1 MIGNQIIILLIFLI
15 FTFVNSME
23 IRKTMLPVLRPVGGD
38 EEVNAIRESIES
50 GWWGKG
56 PKVAEFE
63 KKFAEMVGAKYAV
76 AVNSAT
82 SGQDLVLKALGI
94 KDCDIINPTIS
105 FMTTAV
111 VPLWNNCTSN
121 IVDVDPVT
129 MCLDPE
135 DVKKHLKP
143 NTKAIIAVNQ
153 AGVPAPIDEIRKFY
167 DGLIIEDC
175 AHSCYTPG
183 AGTKGDVAVWSFQAV
198 KTMPCGDGGMIT
210 TNDKELYDKLVPM
223 TWLGITST
231 YSRVK
236 KDDGLT
242 GKPGYSWDYEV
253 DMLGYKCY
261 MIDLQAAICLEQ
273 MKKLDKNLEW
283 RRHVQKRYNEE
294 LKDVLQTPPHS
305 ETVQYYCAKVDPEV
319 RDDLIDY
326 LADKK
331 IHTSVHFK
339 PLHLYDV
346 VKDMNQREYPVADVE
361 WKKLISLPC
370 HPGMSEEDID
380 YVIYWVLQYF
390 LEDTDTEPDIEITP
404 WWKFW

>member
-1 MIGNQIIILLIFLI
+1 
-15 FTFVNSME
+15 
-23 IRKTMLPVLRPVGGD
+23 MLPVLRPVGGD

-56 PKVAEFE
+56 PKVAQFE
-63 KKFAEMVGAKYAV
+63 KEFAELVGAKYAV
-76 AVNSAT
+76 AINSAT
-82 SGQDLVLKALGI
+82 SGQDLVFKALGI
-94 KDCDIINPTIS
+94 KDCDIMNPTIS

-135 DVKKHLKP
+135 DVRKHLKP

-167 DGLIIEDC
+167 DGFIMEDC

-210 TNDKELYDKLVPM
+210 TNDKDLYDKLVPM
-223 TWLGITST
+223 TWLGISST
-231 YSRVK
+231 FSRVK

-273 MKKLDKNLEW
+273 MKKLPKNLEL
-283 RRHVQKRYNEE
+283 RRHIQKRYNEE
-294 LKDVLQTPPHS
+294 LRGLIQPPPHS
-305 ETVQYYCAKVDPEV
+305 ETVQYYCAKVDPKH
-319 RDDLIDY
+319 RDSLIDY
-326 LADKK
+326 LATKK

-339 PLHLYDV
+339 PLHLYNV
-346 VKDMNQREYPVADVE
+346 VKDMNQRDYPVANVE

-370 HPGMSEEDID
+370 HPAMNDEDID
-380 YVIYWVLQYF
+380 YVIYWVKEYF
-390 LEDTDTEPDIEITP
+390 AEQKP
-404 WWKFW
+404 WWRAW

>member
-1 MIGNQIIILLIFLI
+1 MK
-15 FTFVNSME
+15 
-23 IRKTMLPVLRPVGGD
+23 IRDTMLPVLRPVGG
-38 EEVNAIRESIES
+38 EEELNSLRESIES

-63 KKFAEMVGAKYAV
+63 KKFAELVGAKYAV

-82 SGQDLVLKALGI
+82 SGQDLVFKALGI

-121 IVDVDPVT
+121 IVDVLDDT
-129 MCLDPE
+129 LCLDPE
-135 DVKKHLKP
+135 DVRKHLRP
-143 NTKAIIAVNQ
+143 DTKAIIAVNH
-153 AGVPAPIDEIRKFY
+153 AGTPAPIDEIRKFY
-167 DGLIIEDC
+167 DGFILEDC

-210 TNDKELYDKLVPM
+210 TNDKELYEKLVPM
-223 TWLGITST
+223 TWLGISST
-231 YSRVK
+231 YSRVR

-253 DMLGYKCY
+253 DVLGYKCY
-261 MIDLQAAICLEQ
+261 MIDLSAAICLEQ
-273 MKKLDKNLEW
+273 MKKLPKNLEW
-283 RRHVQKRYNEE
+283 RRHIQKCYNEGLE
-294 LKDVLQTPPHS
+294 GLIRTPAHS
-305 ETVQYYCAKVDPEV
+305 ETVQYYCARVPAAE
-319 RDDLIDY
+319 RDSMIDY

-339 PLHLYDV
+339 PLHKYSI
-346 VKDMNQREYPVADVE
+346 VKQNRDYPVADRE
-361 WKKLISLPC
+361 WRKLLSLPC
-370 HPGMSEEDID
+370 HPGMTQEDID
-380 YVIYWVLQYF
+380 YVIYWVKEYYGDRRISSYDGKTAIYHGVAVT
-390 LEDTDTEPDIEITP
+390 ED
-404 WWKFW
+404 

>member
-1 MIGNQIIILLIFLI
+1 MK
-15 FTFVNSME
+15 
-23 IRKTMLPVLRPVGGD
+23 IRDTMLPVLRPVGG
-38 EEVNAIRESIES
+38 EEELNAIRESIES

-94 KDCDIINPTIS
+94 KNCDVINPTIS

-111 VPLWNNCTSN
+111 VPLWNDCTSN
-121 IVDVDPVT
+121 IVDVRESDLNI
-129 MCLDPE
+129 CPE
-135 DVKKHLKP
+135 DVRKNLKS
-143 NTKAIIAVNQ
+143 NTKAIIAVNH
-153 AGVPAPIDEIRKFY
+153 AGVPAPIDEIREFY
-167 DGLIIEDC
+167 DGFILEDC
-175 AHSCYTPG
+175 AHSCYSTG
-183 AGTKGDVAVWSFQAV
+183 AGMKGDAAVWSFQAV

-210 TNDKELYDKLVPM
+210 TNDKELYEKLVPM

-231 YSRVK
+231 YSRVR

-273 MKKLDKNLEW
+273 MKKLEKHLEW
-283 RRHVQKRYNEE
+283 RRHIQSCYNNE
-294 LKDVLQTPPHS
+294 LHGLIKCPPWS
-305 ETVQYYCAKVDPEV
+305 ETVQYYCARVPSQE
-319 RDDLIDY
+319 RDTMIDY
-326 LADKK
+326 LSDKK

-339 PLHLYDV
+339 PLHKYNV
-346 VKDMNQREYPVADVE
+346 VKQNRNYPVADRE

-370 HPGMSEEDID
+370 HPGMSQEDID
-380 YVIYWVLQYF
+380 YVIYWVKKYYEERGIITYDGSTAVYHGVAVT
-390 LEDTDTEPDIEITP
+390 ED
-404 WWKFW
+404 

>member
-1 MIGNQIIILLIFLI
+1 MK
-15 FTFVNSME
+15 
-23 IRKTMLPVLRPVGGD
+23 IRDSVLPVLRPVGGE
-38 EEVNAIRESIES
+38 EEVNAIRECIES

-82 SGQDLVLKALGI
+82 SGQDLVLKALDI

-121 IVDVDPVT
+121 IVDVLEDT

-135 DVKKHLKP
+135 DVRRSLKP
-143 NTKAIIAVNQ
+143 NTKALIAVNQ
-153 AGVPAPIDEIRKFY
+153 AGVPAPIDEIREFY

-183 AGTKGDVAVWSFQAV
+183 AGMKGDVAVWSFQAV

-210 TNDKELYDKLVPM
+210 TNDKELYEKLIPL

-253 DMLGYKCY
+253 DVLGYKCY

-273 MKKLDKNLEW
+273 MKKLPKHLEW
-283 RRHVQKRYNEE
+283 RRHIQKSYNEQ
-294 LKDVLQTPPHS
+294 LGGLIRPPEWS
-305 ETVQYYCAKVDPEV
+305 ETCQYYCARVPSIE
-319 RDDLIDY
+319 RDNMIDY

-339 PLHLYDV
+339 PLHKYDI
-346 VKDMNQREYPVADVE
+346 VKQDRDYPVADRE
-361 WKKLISLPC
+361 WKKLLSLPC
-370 HPGMSEEDID
+370 HPGMSQEDID
-380 YVIYWVLQYF
+380 YVIYWVKEYYKEKDITSYDGKTAIYHGVAVV
-390 LEDTDTEPDIEITP
+390 ED
-404 WWKFW
+404 